1 MLLTISKNQYNKI
14 NILYS
19 DKTKNNI
26 LSNGFFYRIYF
37 SNNHFTTNG
46 LYILLNFKN
55 IKIDKYFDKIK
66 CIIDRTI
73 NKNITDFISNVEY
86 DLLMQ
91 SPIKYKTPKFR
102 IDEQLKQNFIKIFGS
117 HNILQKDY
125 ENLNILLKISG
136 IWVDET
142 HYGVTFRFFIQ
153 DDLSSC
159 YK

>member
-91 SPIKYKTPKFR
+91 SPVKYKTPKFR

>member
-1 MLLTISKNQYNKI
+1 MLLTINKNQYDKI

-19 DKTKNNI
+19 EKTKNNI
-26 LSNGFFYRIYF
+26 LNNGYFYRIYF
-37 SNNHFTTNG
+37 SNHHFTTNG
-46 LYILLNFKN
+46 VYILLNFKN

-66 CIIDRTI
+66 CIIDKTI
-73 NKNITDFISNVEY
+73 NKNIIEFISNVEH
-86 DLLMQ
+86 DLLIQ
-91 SPIKYKTPKFR
+91 SPVKCKTPKFR

-153 DDLSSC
+153 EDLSTC

>member
-1 MLLTISKNQYNKI
+1 MLLTISKNQYNKK

>member
-73 NKNITDFISNVEY
+73 NKNITDFISNVEH

-91 SPIKYKTPKFR
+91 SPVKYKTPKFR